1 MSQRLFKRPERR
13 SDPVDR
19 LDQQISIGFLPIIAD
34 LLAVVARTRG
44 TTTSKL
50 LGETVSELVTEAERN
65 PDVINKEVRS
75 YAHRLPAVVAG
86 DRAIGD
92 VSPPPRHGP
101 APRYTKRLSA
111 YVSEDMSERLDRLCA
126 ATGIGRARMM
136 RMAVDKYLFEEILNA
151 KIQNFSPV
159 HSH

>member
-34 LLAVVARTRG
+34 LLVVVARARG

-50 LGETVSELVTEAERN
+50 LGETVSELVIEAERN
-65 PDVINKEVRS
+65 PDVINKELRS

-86 DRAIGD
+86 DRALHD
-92 VSPPPRHGP
+92 PSPAPRHGP
-101 APRYTKRLSA
+101 KPRYTKRLSA
-111 YVSEDMSERLDRLCA
+111 YVSEDMSARLDRLCA
-126 ATGIGRARMM
+126 DTGIGRARMM
-136 RMAVDKYLFEEILNA
+136 RMAVDKYLFEELVNA
-151 KIQNFSPV
+151 NLRNFHPV